1 MSAFGFCQPTLIQI
15 NSTLCSAVIA
25 CYFPLPSAAV
35 FFMDF
40 KLCLAA
46 VCASVMFAVSHANPT
61 STVKLRVLLRVCV
74 NVSCASFLSAC
85 MYFFGNASGLFF
97 CLFFWKRSKLEKNV
111 KMVVTAKMF
120 VVVMFCDKQTLE
132 CSVSTNSRFSF
143 CLLNTPT
150 PLIVLIL
157 QTGALSNERLTVCL
171 ERLVNCVPRRKS
183 VVDACNPL
191 PSLLP
196 VWTRQL
202 QMYHHPNTDNP

>member
-1 MSAFGFCQPTLIQI
+1 MGC
-15 NSTLCSAVIA
+15 
-25 CYFPLPSAAV
+25 
-35 FFMDF
+35 FF
-40 KLCLAA
+40 
-46 VCASVMFAVSHANPT
+46 
-61 STVKLRVLLRVCV
+61 
-74 NVSCASFLSAC
+74 
-85 MYFFGNASGLFF
+85 FFFESEAI
-97 CLFFWKRSKLEKNV
+97 WEKNV

-183 VVDACNPL
+183 VVDACNPP

-196 VWTRQL
+196 V
-202 QMYHHPNTDNP
+202 